1 MFLSSVIRVLPS
13 VFAKMGGQ
21 FPSCATIEPLVE
33 GSSWQK
39 FMNNDGIE
47 IGDGQED
54 FRLKSLAF
62 PHWNIISLVASYLF
76 VTCKVS

>member
-1 MFLSSVIRVLPS
+1 
-13 VFAKMGGQ
+13 MGGQ

-62 PHWNIISLVASYLF
+62 AHWTYNKFGGKLLVCDLQGKLKCF
-76 VTCKVS
+76 RTHKGVKTWGV